1 MKIRNIMALL
11 ILGVFISGC
20 VTTPGNDV
28 TTTNPTVKPTDQG
41 AKPTIPIPQPTDAV
55 KTPTTQP
62 NVVPTTTVPTPET
75 IAQDAAFEDYLIKYK
90 QKRLF
95 RGNYSV
101 PDRAAYGISLKVF
114 DLLPPVPN
122 DFLYKVYLI
131 KYGKFVNIADL
142 GPEYYKQPEF
152 DPDFTK
158 FGLRYWNEW
167 KEKNYTKK
175 YWGTVGLRSYPFSQ
189 HVIAAPGYSFN
200 VTVFLSSNWNIETYQ
215 GIHLTTKFISSA
227 QTEDGKFISSA
238 KDGEKYIN
246 VNVTPNEFLLT
257 PAFPQFSENWVQK
270 LTFTGKIADN
280 APKGTYIL
288 SMDTGKPGEVNSD
301 KWLLEYLNLYSEGAE
316 TITTDKPYLQA
327 FIYVQ

>member
-20 VTTPGNDV
+20 MTTPGKE
-28 TTTNPTVKPTDQG
+28 TTTTTPKSTATTQPIT
-41 AKPTIPIPQPTDAV
+41 TPIPQQPTNP
-55 KTPTTQP
+55 PTTQP
-62 NVVPTTTVPTPET
+62 AIVPTTTVPSAET
-75 IAQDAAFEDYLIKYK
+75 ASQDAAFEDYLVKYK

-101 PDRAAYGISLKVF
+101 PDRAAYGISLRVF

-131 KYGKFVNIADL
+131 KYGRFVNIADL

-158 FGLRYWNEW
+158 FGLRYWEEW
-167 KEKNYTKK
+167 KNKNYTKK

-189 HVIAAPGYSFN
+189 HVVAAPGYSFN

-215 GIHLTTKFISSA
+215 GISLTPNFLSSA
-227 QTEDGKFISSA
+227 QTEDGKFISASPN
-238 KDGEKYIN
+238 GQTYIS
-246 VNVTPNEFLLT
+246 VNITPNEFLLT
-257 PAFPQFSENWVQK
+257 PAFPQFSEDWVK
-270 LTFTGKIADN
+270 KITFTGKIADDT
-280 APKGTYIL
+280 PKGTYIL
-288 SMDTGKPGEVNSD
+288 SMNVGKPSQKVSD

-316 TITTDKPYLQA
+316 MITTDKPYLQA